1 YGTEMAAEVQALR
14 EVRDSALLSTGAG
27 AAFMSAFNEVY
38 YSFSPTVADWERES
52 PELRAAIRAII
63 TPMVASLSI
72 MSAAEPGSELDVAA
86 LGALVIALNAGLY
99 VGAPAAIAW
108 RLRR

>member
-1 YGTEMAAEVQALR
+1 MRHRDGRRGGRLR
-14 EVRDSALLSTGAG
+14 EIRDSTLLSTGAG
-27 AAFMSAFNEVY
+27 SAFMSAFNSAY

>member
-1 YGTEMAAEVQALR
+1 MLHGDGLRGGRLR
-14 EVRDSALLSTGAG
+14 EIRDPTLLSMGAG
-27 AAFMSAFNEVY
+27 AALMSALNDVY
-38 YSFSPTVADWERES
+38 SPSPAIADWERES
-52 PELRAAIRAII
+52 HGLRAAVRAII
-63 TPMVASLSI
+63 APMLASPSI

-86 LGALVIALNAGLY
+86 PGALVIALNAGLY